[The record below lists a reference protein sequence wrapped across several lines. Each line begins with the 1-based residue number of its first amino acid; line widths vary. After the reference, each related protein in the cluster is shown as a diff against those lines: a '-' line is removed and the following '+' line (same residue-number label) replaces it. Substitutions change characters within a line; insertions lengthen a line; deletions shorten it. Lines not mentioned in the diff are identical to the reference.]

1 MLPLYLPVIVAD
13 AMLEV
18 YLAGLSAWGLT
29 GSDPIVV
36 VMVDDAYRL
45 RDGSAKEAT

>member
-1 MLPLYLPVIVAD
+1 MLLLYLPEIVAD

-18 YLAGLSAWGLT
+18 YLAGLSAWGLR

-36 VMVDDAYRL
+36 VMVDEQRL